1 MPLGALIPKTKL
13 LLFYKKEKNMII
25 NENTKSL
32 EERVFLTL
40 EEAIL
45 TGEYKRG
52 DALTEISLSKKLDVS
67 RTPIRSALHR
77 LSEEGL
83 VEIKPNRGAVV
94 MGVSDDDL
102 VDTYKIRMRLE
113 GLASAMATERMD
125 DGGKAKLGEIVEL
138 SEFYLA
144 KGDVDKLKELDT
156 DFHLVIY
163 RASGNRTLSKILTEL
178 HRNIR
183 SYRRIALTVPGRLER
198 SIKEH
203 RDILAAIKSGDA
215 AEAVV
220 YIAASAAQENI
231 STRRS
236 P

>member
-1 MPLGALIPKTKL
+1 
-13 LLFYKKEKNMII
+13 MII
-25 NENTKSL
+25 NETTKSL
-32 EERVFLTL
+32 EECVYLTL

-52 DALTEISLSKKLDVS
+52 EGLTEMSLCKKLGVS

-83 VEIKPNRGAVV
+83 IEITPNRSAVV
-94 MGVSDDDL
+94 VGVSDDDL
-102 VDTYKIRMRLE
+102 VDTYKIRMKLE
-113 GLASAMATERMD
+113 GLASAMATERIED
-125 DGGKAKLGEIVEL
+125 EAKARLEEIVEL

-156 DFHLVIY
+156 EFHLIIY

-183 SYRRIALTVPGRLER
+183 SYRKIALTVPGRLEK
-198 SIKEH
+198 SIEEH
-203 RDILAAIKSGDA
+203 KVILLAIKSGDEKM
-215 AEAVV
+215 AEELTSVHIEQAMKNMI
-220 YIAASAAQENI
+220 IA
-231 STRRS
+231 TKGR
-236 P
+236 

>member
-1 MPLGALIPKTKL
+1 
-13 LLFYKKEKNMII
+13 MII
-25 NENTKSL
+25 NETTKSL
-32 EERVFLTL
+32 EESVYLTL
-40 EEAIL
+40 ENSIL
-45 TGEYKRG
+45 TGEYQRG
-52 DALTEISLSKKLDVS
+52 DALTEMSICKKLGVS

-94 MGVSDDDL
+94 VGVSDDDL

-125 DGGKAKLGEIVEL
+125 AEAKAKLEEIVDL
-138 SEFYLA
+138 AEFYLG

-156 DFHLVIY
+156 EFHLVIY

-183 SYRRIALTVPGRLER
+183 SYRRIALTVPGRLES

-215 AEAVV
+215 KSAEKLTSLHIERAMENVI
-220 YIAASAAQENI
+220 IA
-231 STRRS
+231 TKGR
-236 P
+236 